1 MDWRKALPGSFN
13 SQHSILHSQF
23 ITFALMTSISDTIKE
38 KYELVVGL
46 EVHVQLSTL
55 SKIFSTDS
63 AGFGGGPNEH
73 ISPVSLG
80 LPGTLPKLNKKVV
93 EYAVKMGLATKCQ
106 INTHTHFDRKN
117 YFYADLPKGFQ
128 TTQDSEPICKSGYI
142 DVESGEITKSRI
154 RIHRI
159 HMEDDAGKSMHD
171 QDETESLIDL
181 NRAGVPLIEIVS
193 EPDIRSGAEAA
204 AYLNEIRKLVKYLDI
219 CDGNMEEGSIRCDAN
234 ISVRLRGST
243 KYGNRCEVK
252 NLNSIRNLQR
262 AIDYEFERQ
271 VGVIEAGGYVDQN
284 TLNFDADSGSTSPL
298 RSKEMANDYRYFPEP
313 DLPPLVLSE
322 QYIKEIAASI
332 PELPAEK
339 IRRYTDE
346 LGLSSY
352 DAALVSSEK
361 EIAGYFDILVSHT
374 NNYKSAAN
382 WLNGPVKSYLNEQNK
397 TISQF
402 NLQPAELSGLIALI
416 DTGKLNYSVAAQKVF
431 PEMIL
436 KPGKSAET
444 IALGLEVLID
454 TGADELSSIIEE
466 VLGNYPD
473 KVKEYQNGKKGVL
486 GLFMGD
492 IMKKSKGKINP
503 QTASKLVV
511 EKLENK
517 T

>member
-1 MDWRKALPGSFN
+1 MKV
-13 SQHSILHSQF
+13 
-23 ITFALMTSISDTIKE
+23 ISDTIKD

-46 EVHVQLSTL
+46 EVHVQLSTE

-63 AGFGGGPNEH
+63 AGFGAGPNEH

-80 LPGTLPKLNKKVV
+80 LPGTLPKLNRKVV
-93 EYAVKMGLATKCQ
+93 EYAIKMGLATHCN
-106 INTHTHFDRKN
+106 INTYTHFDRKN

-128 TTQDSEPICKSGYI
+128 TTQDSEPICTSGYI
-142 DVESGEITKSRI
+142 EADSADQSKRRI

-171 QDETESLIDL
+171 QDPADSLIDL

-193 EPDIRSGAEAA
+193 EPDIRSAGEAA

-219 CDGNMEEGSIRCDAN
+219 SDGNMEEGSIRCDAN
-234 ISVRLRGST
+234 ISVRLKGSED
-243 KYGNRCEVK
+243 YGNRCEVK

-262 AIDYEFERQ
+262 AIEHEFIRQ
-271 VGVIEAGGYVDQN
+271 IGIIEDGGYIDQN
-284 TLNFDADSGSTSPL
+284 TLNFDAETGSTSPL

-313 DLPPLVLSE
+313 DLPPLILKE
-322 QYIKEIAASI
+322 EYIKEIAATI
-332 PELPAEK
+332 PELPAKK
-339 IRRYTDE
+339 IDRYMAE
-346 LGLSSY
+346 FGLSEY
-352 DAALVSSEK
+352 DSQILSAEK
-361 EIAGYFDILVSHT
+361 ETALFFEELVSHT
-374 NNYKSAAN
+374 NNYKAAAN
-382 WLNGPVKSYLNEQNK
+382 WLIGPVRSYLNDQNK
-397 TISQF
+397 TISEF
-402 NLQPAELSGLIALI
+402 SISPSKLSGLINLV
-416 DTGKLNYSVAAQKVF
+416 DSGKLNYSVAAQKVF

-436 KPGKSAET
+436 KPDLPAEAVAT
-444 IALGLEVLID
+444 AMEALID
-454 TGADELSSIIEE
+454 TADDELSSIIEE

-492 IMKKSKGKINP
+492 IMKRSKGRINP

-511 EKLENK
+511 EKLESK